1 MASVLA
7 ATLTHFTD
15 ASGSAAALVFLACG
29 LVIGEMLVL
38 RLENGTGVPLSY
50 AVLLVL
56 ASSFRAPEIALVVV
70 AAEVASAVLRKSSR
84 SSGWRIRI
92 ILERIVVAAATVAVY
107 DGVRALT
114 HHD

>member
-29 LVIGEMLVL
+29 LVIGELLVL
-38 RLENGTGVPLSY
+38 RLENGTAVPLSY

-56 ASSFRAPEIALVVV
+56 ASSFRAPEYAVVV
-70 AAEVASAVLRKSSR
+70 IGAEMISAALRITHRSA
-84 SSGWRIRI
+84 GWRAQIMI
-92 ILERIVVAAATVAVY
+92 ERLIVAATTIVVY
-107 DGVRALT
+107 D
-114 HHD
+114 